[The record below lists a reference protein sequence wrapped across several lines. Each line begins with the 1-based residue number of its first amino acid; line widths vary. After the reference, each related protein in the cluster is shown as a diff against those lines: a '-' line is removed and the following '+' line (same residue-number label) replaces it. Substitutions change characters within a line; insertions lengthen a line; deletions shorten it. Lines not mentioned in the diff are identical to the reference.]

1 MRGAGPGSPA
11 ALRQMNQAH
20 VLAAVRRAD
29 LLRLGEI
36 AELTGLS
43 RPTVVAALDE
53 LCEAG
58 WVSFCDDGP
67 PGRQRVGRPARV
79 VRFRAEAGFVV
90 GIDVGAH
97 TTEVVVAD
105 LDGVPVASARQS
117 TTGAHDRT
125 QLLGVIRATVHD
137 ALTRSGIPR
146 NHVMSVAVGS
156 PGIVNLDERT
166 IVQAP
171 SLPGWASI
179 NLAKELRSSFRAPVL
194 VENDVNLAVL
204 AECWRGAAATTRDVV
219 FVLWGER
226 VGAGIVIDGRLHR
239 GSAGAAGEVGYLN
252 VLETAGGDAV
262 ADDDGL
268 GPFERAVGS
277 RAIVA
282 MARAEASRPRGR
294 TSRIAAAGPELDAL
308 EVFRASEAGDRA
320 ARRVV
325 DAVIARFARGLAPL
339 LLVLDPDMVVI
350 GGRLAG
356 AGDAMFEALRASVRR
371 LCLVAPQIER
381 SMLGEDAVAIGAV
394 RLALSDVEER
404 VLPRLDSASLPRRAA
419 TTRAEGRA
427 RAEAPA

>member
-11 ALRQMNQAH
+11 ALHQMNQAH
-20 VLAAVRRAD
+20 VLGAVRRAD

-58 WVSFCDDGP
+58 WVCYADDGP

-79 VRFRAEAGFVV
+79 VRFRSEAGFVV

-97 TTEVVVAD
+97 TTEVVIAN
-105 LDGVPVASARQS
+105 LDGAPVATAHQS
-117 TTGAHDRT
+117 TAEAHDRT
-125 QLLGVIRATVHD
+125 QLLSVIRATVHD
-137 ALTRSGIPR
+137 ALARSQISR
-146 NHVMSVAVGS
+146 NSVMSVAVGS

-166 IVQAP
+166 VVHAP

-204 AECWRGAAATTRDVV
+204 AECWRGAASPTKNVV

-226 VGAGIVIDGRLHR
+226 VGAGIFIEGRLHR
-239 GSAGAAGEVGYLN
+239 GHAGAAGELGYLS
-252 VLETAGGDAV
+252 VLEPDGEAA
-262 ADDDGL
+262 ADHDGL

-282 MARAEASRPRGR
+282 MARAEASRRPTR
-294 TSRIAAAGPELDAL
+294 TSRLAVTSPELDAL
-308 EVFRASEAGDRA
+308 EVFRAADAGDRA

-339 LLVLDPDMVVI
+339 LLLLDPDMVVI

-356 AGDAMFEALRASVRR
+356 AGDAMFDALRAGVHR
-371 LCLVAPQIER
+371 LCLVNTQIER
-381 SMLGEDAVAIGAV
+381 SLLGEDAVAIGAV

-404 VLPRLDSASLPRRAA
+404 LLPRVESTGPPRWAP
-419 TTRAEGRA
+419 TLEH
-427 RAEAPA
+427 RAEARA